1 MSNTI
6 QSLFTTIQSRK
17 LNPPPGSY
25 TAKLFADGENE
36 ILKKMGEE
44 VVEVIVAAKGQGEDR
59 VIYEMADLIYHSL
72 VLLAERGL
80 EWSQIEEELARR
92 MK

>member
-1 MSNTI
+1 MSNVI
-6 QSLFTTIQSRK
+6 QSLFTTIQARK

-44 VVEVIVAAKGQGEDR
+44 VVEVIVAAKGQGDDG
-59 VIYEMADLIYHSL
+59 VIYEMSDLIYHSL

-92 MK
+92 VK

>member
-1 MSNTI
+1 MSNVI
-6 QSLFTTIQSRK
+6 QSLFTTIQARK
-17 LNPPPGSY
+17 LHPPPGSY

-44 VVEVIVAAKGQGEDR
+44 VVEVIVAAKGQGDDR
-59 VIYEMADLIYHSL
+59 VIYEMSDLIYHSL

-80 EWSQIEEELARR
+80 EWSQIEDELARR
-92 MK
+92 VK

>member
-1 MSNTI
+1 MSNVI
-6 QSLFTTIQSRK
+6 QSLFTTIQARK

-44 VVEVIVAAKGQGEDR
+44 VVEVIVAAKGQGDDR
-59 VIYEMADLIYHSL
+59 VIYEMSDLIYHSL
-72 VLLAERGL
+72 VLLAARGL

-92 MK
+92 VK